1 MQASQRSRPKAEKQ
15 FRILRWVAT
24 CIQLAY
30 LLLGGWVALLFLV
43 L

>member
-24 CIQLAY
+24 CIRLAY
-30 LLLGGWVALLFLV
+30 LLLGGFAVFGALI
-43 L
+43 